1 MGFKFINLNELLFKN
16 ILFFI
21 IKRITRLLD
30 N

>member
-1 MGFKFINLNELLFKN
+1 MGLKIINLNELLFEN

-21 IKRITRLLD
+21 IKRIIRLLD

>member
-1 MGFKFINLNELLFKN
+1 MGLKFINLNELLFEN

-21 IKRITRLLD
+21 IKRIIRLLD